1 MNLKGKTVV
10 VAGAGGAMGSRIV
23 KLLKQ
28 EEVTLILVEKE
39 KSLLESIGDLLD
51 GEKTTIYECDMSN
64 LSEVEKI
71 GDEISNKFSQID
83 IFINASGVGIYKN
96 IKDLEIKE
104 WQDSININLNSPFV
118 LIKKLITSL
127 QNNGDGVVINFGS
140 GMGVIAKAGRIAYC
154 ASKFGL
160 RGMSLA
166 LSKEYKNQ
174 GVTFTLMTLGS
185 IMTDFGTGGMEK
197 REELAENGKKYLDPD
212 DIAQKIINIVK
223 DDKRQEEYVIYPEGY
238 END

>member
-1 MNLKGKTVV
+1 MDLKGKIVV
-10 VAGAGGAMGSRIV
+10 IVGAGGAMGSRIV
-23 KLLKQ
+23 RLLKK
-28 EEVTLILVEKE
+28 EGANLILIEKTE
-39 KSLLESIGDLLD
+39 SLLESIVDVLD
-51 GEKTTIYECDMSN
+51 GNKTSVFECDMSN

-71 GDEISNKFSQID
+71 ADEIATKFPKID
-83 IFINASGVGIYKN
+83 IVINASGVGIYKN

-104 WQDSININLNSPFV
+104 WEDSININLNSPFI

-127 QNNGDGVVINFGS
+127 QNSGQGVAVNLGS
-140 GMGVIAKAGRIAYC
+140 GMAVIAKAGRVAYC

-160 RGMSLA
+160 RGMSLT

-174 GVTFTLMTLGS
+174 GIDFVHMTLGS

-197 REELAENGKKYLDPD
+197 REELAANGKKYLDPD
-212 DIAQKIINIVK
+212 DVAQKIIEIVK
-223 DDKRQEEYVIYPEGY
+223 DEKRQEEYVIYPEGY